1 MPSAD
6 FHIRGDTSLDAGGF
20 ESGVSKL
27 GSLAAKGFSVIGAA
41 IGTATAAL
49 GTAAVASVKLASDLT
64 EVQNVVDTTFGDNA
78 GAVNEWAANAA
89 EAFGMSELQA
99 KQFNGTM
106 GAMLKSMG
114 LADDEVLNMST
125 SMVGLAGDFASFYN
139 LDHQEA
145 FDKIRAGISGETE
158 PLKQLGINMSVANLE
173 AYALSQGITK
183 SYNSM
188 TQAEQATLRYNYLMS
203 TTADAQGD
211 FAKTSGSLAN
221 QLRIAQ
227 LQVQNLGAAIGEA
240 LLPMATQ
247 MVGVGVDMLG
257 KLTEGFQQGGV
268 EGLLAA
274 AQDVITQL
282 TTSLA
287 QAAPQLI
294 ETAVSLLSAIAQGIT
309 GALPALA
316 GAALQIVG
324 YLAQTILEHVPQL
337 LESGLAML
345 QTLLQGILDALPE
358 IAGTALQVIS
368 QFVGDLAARLPDILN
383 QGGEILRSLLEGVGS
398 ALPEIAGTV
407 AQVIGEFI
415 QYVVTNLPDIIG
427 AGFDL
432 LVSFIEGIF
441 EALPELGTAAENIVS
456 TIWDKV
462 TSIDWLQ
469 LGKDIINGIL
479 NGVMAVGDALIDG
492 IVNLCSGALQR
503 VKDFF
508 GISSPSRVM
517 RDEVGKMLPEGM
529 ALGIEADTS
538 KVRQAMQAMARS
550 GYDAV
555 QASQFGA
562 PRMALQ
568 PALAGGVTNSTS
580 IVQYITQYN
589 AVTIDAKNVKDFND
603 VVAVFQNHEKVV
615 RQGYTRR

>member
-6 FHIRGDTSLDAGGF
+6 FHIRGDTTLDAGGF
-20 ESGVSKL
+20 ESGVSRL
-27 GSLAAKGFSVIGAA
+27 GSMLKKAVAA
-41 IGTATAAL
+41 IGLAKATAAL
-49 GTAAVASVKLASDLT
+49 ANAAKASVKLASDLT

-114 LADDEVLNMST
+114 LADDEVLTMST

-183 SYNSM
+183 SYTSM

-274 AQDVITQL
+274 AQGIIAEMYNSFVSSMPQMIQAGLDIISNMTAGLAQGLPDLMEMAVNLLGNLVQSLVEALPQVVETGSEIVFSLIQGIL
-282 TTSLA
+282 NSLASITTSAASVISSLVTGIVDHLPEILRA
-287 QAAPQLI
+287 GIELIQNLIVGIGECLPDVVSAIGTLVQAIWDKITTTNWGELGVTIIETLI
-294 ETAVSLLSAIAQGIT
+294 EGVLGIAETFVETIGNLAIDAMNKFMETDWSEVGKNLVRGLIDGVTNLAGDFIEALGNMAISAYNAVTSIFQEHSPSRLFRDKV
-309 GALPALA
+309 GAMLPL
-316 GAALQIVG
+316 GAAL
-324 YLAQTILEHVPQL
+324 
-337 LESGLAML
+337 
-345 QTLLQGILDALPE
+345 
-358 IAGTALQVIS
+358 
-368 QFVGDLAARLPDILN
+368 
-383 QGGEILRSLLEGVGS
+383 GVEDETP
-398 ALPEIAGTV
+398 A
-407 AQVIGEFI
+407 
-415 QYVVTNLPDIIG
+415 
-427 AGFDL
+427 
-432 LVSFIEGIF
+432 FIESL
-441 EALPELGTAAENIVS
+441 A
-456 TIWDKV
+456 
-462 TSIDWLQ
+462 
-469 LGKDIINGIL
+469 
-479 NGVMAVGDALIDG
+479 
-492 IVNLCSGALQR
+492 R
-503 VKDFF
+503 
-508 GISSPSRVM
+508 
-517 RDEVGKMLPEGM
+517 
-529 ALGIEADTS
+529 
-538 KVRQAMQAMARS
+538 MARS

-568 PALAGGVTNSTS
+568 PALAGGVSSSTS
-580 IVQYITQYN
+580 STQYITQYN
-589 AVTIDAKNVKDFND
+589 AVTIDAKNVKDFSD
-603 VVAVFQNHEKVV
+603 VVAVLQNHEKVV